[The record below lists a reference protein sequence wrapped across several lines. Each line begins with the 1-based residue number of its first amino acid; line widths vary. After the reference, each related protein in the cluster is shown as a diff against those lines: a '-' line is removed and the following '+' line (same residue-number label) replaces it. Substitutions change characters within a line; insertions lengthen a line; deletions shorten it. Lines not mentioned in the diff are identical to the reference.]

1 MKAIVCMKYGSP
13 EVLEFRDVEK
23 PFPKDG
29 EILVKVA
36 ATSVT
41 VADCRVRSFTV
52 PPSFWLPARLA
63 LGLTRPRR
71 PILGV
76 ELAGTVESV
85 GRHVKRFQ
93 AGDKVFAA
101 TLLGFG
107 AYAEYKCLSE
117 DGPVC
122 IMPSNVGFT
131 EAAVLPVGA
140 RTAMHYLK
148 KAGIGKGCKKGGKIL
163 VYGASGSVGSYAVQL
178 ARHFG
183 AEVTG
188 VCSTANLEM
197 VKALGADTV
206 IDYTREDFSTR
217 AGNYDVVFE
226 AVDKSDFAACM
237 RVLKPDGTYVNI
249 TQPLPGP
256 AMIWEKLR
264 TRRKI
269 LLGENSMETAEAL
282 MEIKDLVE
290 ADQLKAVID
299 RCYPFDKM
307 IEAHHYVDQG
317 HKKGNVAITV
327 P

>member
-1 MKAIVCMKYGSP
+1 MKAIVCRKYGSP
-13 EVLEFRDVEK
+13 EVLEFREVEK
-23 PFPKDG
+23 PVPKDG
-29 EILVKVA
+29 EILVKVG

-41 VADCRVRSFTV
+41 VADCRVRSFRV

-85 GRHVKRFQ
+85 GRDVKRFQ
-93 AGDKVFAA
+93 VGDKVFAA
-101 TLLGFG
+101 TLSGFG
-107 AYAEYKCLSE
+107 AYAEYKCLRE

-122 IMPSNVGFT
+122 LMPSNVAFS
-131 EAAVLPVGA
+131 EAAALPVGA

-148 KAGIGKGCKKGGKIL
+148 KAGVGNGSKVL

-178 ARHFG
+178 AAHFG

-197 VKALGADTV
+197 VKALGAAAV

-217 AGNYDVVFE
+217 GGSYDVVFE
-226 AVDKSDFAACM
+226 AVDKSGFAACM
-237 RVLKPDGTYVNI
+237 RALKPDGIYVNI
-249 TQPLPGP
+249 TTPLPGP
-256 AMIWEKLR
+256 AMIWAKLT
-264 TRRKI
+264 TRRKLI
-269 LLGENSMETAEAL
+269 LGENSAETAEDL
-282 MEIKDLVE
+282 IEIKNLVE
-290 ADQLKAVID
+290 AGKLKAVLD
-299 RCYPFDKM
+299 RCYPFDRM

-317 HKKGNVAITV
+317 HKKGNVAITL

>member
-1 MKAIVCMKYGSP
+1 MKAIVCRKYGSP
-13 EVLEFRDVEK
+13 EVLEFREVEK
-23 PFPKDG
+23 PVPKDG
-29 EILVKVA
+29 EILVKVG

-41 VADCRVRSFTV
+41 VADCRVRSFRV

-85 GRHVKRFQ
+85 GRDVKRFQ
-93 AGDKVFAA
+93 VGDKVFAA
-101 TLLGFG
+101 TLSGFG
-107 AYAEYKCLSE
+107 AYAEYKCLRE

-122 IMPSNVGFT
+122 LMPSNVGFT
-131 EAAVLPVGA
+131 EAAALPVGA

-148 KAGIGKGCKKGGKIL
+148 KAGVGNGSKVL

-178 ARHFG
+178 AAHIG

-197 VKALGADTV
+197 VKALGAAAV

-217 AGNYDVVFE
+217 GGSYDVVFE
-226 AVDKSDFAACM
+226 AVDKSGFAACM
-237 RVLKPDGTYVNI
+237 RALKPDGIYVNI
-249 TQPLPGP
+249 TTPLPGP
-256 AMIWEKLR
+256 AMIWTKLT
-264 TRRKI
+264 TRRKLI
-269 LLGENSMETAEAL
+269 LGENSSETAEDL
-282 MEIKDLVE
+282 MEIKNLVE
-290 ADQLKAVID
+290 AGKLKAVLD
-299 RCYPFDKM
+299 RCYPFDMM
-307 IEAHHYVDQG
+307 IEAHRYVDQG
-317 HKKGNVAITV
+317 HKKGNVAITL